1 MTTCKCLK
9 CSESFRR
16 KSQKAGTCWN
26 GWASWAGQPHA
37 LLYHP
42 CCFGNP
48 GALWTPEVTCPERW
62 PWGPVGGPPGYGIVV
77 SRACRPYNGSMAIAG
92 SPVQWRWTYTSKVR
106 QAPLRTLQLF
116 LLKAANDARTATLDS
131 PIDSPMMHV
140 CIHEWIH
147 GMPEFSAWSP
157 DFKVSPHTFK
167 YVHKKVSYCNPVLN
181 GPANPHLHR
190 AAIGNALPHR
200 IEIWVETLDS
210 SYCCPTLKPTQC
222 ISMSQHVCSLNNFI
236 IITHVYNNHWSSF
249 MIHEIVI
256 EFSWRRPGRNHQ
268 HNCSARQFDLCY
280 PPHAEMTNWCH
291 VIHPIG
297 LTQTGELE
305 DIRSP

>member
-1 MTTCKCLK
+1 MALNLHQQ
-9 CSESFRR
+9 SE
-16 KSQKAGTCWN
+16 
-26 GWASWAGQPHA
+26 AS
-37 LLYHP
+37 
-42 CCFGNP
+42 
-48 GALWTPEVTCPERW
+48 
-62 PWGPVGGPPGYGIVV
+62 
-77 SRACRPYNGSMAIAG
+77 
-92 SPVQWRWTYTSKVR
+92 
-106 QAPLRTLQLF
+106 TLQLF
-116 LLKAANDARTATLDS
+116 LLKAANDARTATLDSPIDS

-167 YVHKKVSYCNPVLN
+167 YVHKKISYCNPVLN

-210 SYCCPTLKPTQC
+210 SYCCPTLKPSQC

-249 MIHEIVI
+249 MDPWNRHRVLLAQAWAE
-256 EFSWRRPGRNHQ
+256 
-268 HNCSARQFDLCY
+268 
-280 PPHAEMTNWCH
+280 PPAQ
-291 VIHPIG
+291 
-297 LTQTGELE
+297 L
-305 DIRSP
+305 